1 MTKTNSLAGAAF
13 KQIEIE
19 DWERA
24 ASDWHRWM
32 PVVNDFLSVATEIML
47 DQAGVE
53 TGHHVLDI
61 AAGDGS
67 QSLMAAKLVGE
78 TGSVLATDISP
89 AFIKISKE
97 IAQARDVKNIATE
110 VMDAEN
116 LALIDNSFDAVISRL
131 GMMFLPDPL
140 RGLQEI
146 HRVLKPSGS
155 FAAVVFTTA
164 DKSPFFTIPPQ
175 VIRDRLN
182 LPNPSD
188 MSPAPKTHQPGP
200 FALGT
205 PDLFAD
211 LFSQAGFIN
220 IEQEIIEAPL
230 RFKTTEDFVQWR
242 RDIAISLQRML
253 AGQDSQTQEK
263 IWQDV
268 TEAMRQ
274 FEANDGFETPS
285 ELLICSGQ
293 KVGNF

>member
-13 KQIEIE
+13 KQTEIE

-24 ASDWHRWM
+24 ASDWHKWM
-32 PVVNDFLSVATEIML
+32 PVVNDFLRVATEIML
-47 DQAGVE
+47 DQANIE

-116 LALIDNSFDAVISRL
+116 LALKDNSFDAAISRL

-188 MSPAPKTHQPGP
+188 MSPAPLRHQPGP

-242 RDIAISLQRML
+242 RDIAVSLQRML
-253 AGQDSQTQEK
+253 AGQDTEIQKK
-263 IWQDV
+263 IWQNV
-268 TEAMRQ
+268 TEVMRQ
-274 FEANDGFETPS
+274 FETSDGFETPS

-293 KVGNF
+293 KAGNF

>member
-1 MTKTNSLAGAAF
+1 MTHANNDAGATF
-13 KQIEIE
+13 KQTEIE
-19 DWERA
+19 DWEHA
-24 ASDWHRWM
+24 ASAWHRWI
-32 PVVNDFLSVATEIML
+32 PAVNDFLSVATDIML
-47 DQAGVE
+47 DQADIK
-53 TGHHVLDI
+53 TGYHVLDI

-67 QSLMAAKLVGE
+67 QSIMAAERVGK

-89 AFIKISKE
+89 AFVKL
-97 IAQARDVKNIATE
+97 ARNVVQKQGIENITAE

-116 LALIDNSFDAVISRL
+116 LALKDNSFDAAISRL

-175 VIRDRLN
+175 VIRDQLN
-182 LPNPSD
+182 LHTPSD
-188 MSPAPKTHQPGP
+188 MSPGQKTHQPGP

-205 PDLFAD
+205 PDVFAD
-211 LFSQAGFIN
+211 LFSQAGFVN
-220 IEQEIIEAPL
+220 IEQEVIEAPL

-242 RDIAISLQRML
+242 RDIAVSLQRML
-253 AGQDSQTQEK
+253 TGLDRETQER

-274 FEANDGFETPS
+274 FETSDGFETPS
-285 ELLICSGQ
+285 EFLICSGQ
-293 KVGNF
+293 KPGNS